1 MLMTD
6 MAEFIG
12 RNVRQVLD
20 KATQRF
26 PGRHVMLLGMRSAGC
41 PEHDTDVRPVAAG
54 ARERRGC
61 PRCSTRRTLP
71 LALIRCGACPTEP
84 VFNETTYENDP
95 PPDGCTFDSA
105 APRSLRVRGWLPA
118 LAALGVSLLCT
129 RQLRLSV

>member
-12 RNVRQVLD
+12 RNVQQVLD

-61 PRCSTRRTLP
+61 PRCSTRRTLTLTLILP
-71 LALIRCGACPTEP
+71 LTRTRTRARALTRTRTRTRTRTLTLTLTLALTLTR
-84 VFNETTYENDP
+84 
-95 PPDGCTFDSA
+95 
-105 APRSLRVRGWLPA
+105 A
-118 LAALGVSLLCT
+118 LT
-129 RQLRLSV
+129 RTRTRTLT

>member
-12 RNVRQVLD
+12 RNVQQVLD

-41 PEHDTDVRPVAAG
+41 PEHDTDVRPVAAS

-71 LALIRCGACPTEP
+71 VTLTLPLTRTRTRARAL
-84 VFNETTYENDP
+84 
-95 PPDGCTFDSA
+95 
-105 APRSLRVRGWLPA
+105 
-118 LAALGVSLLCT
+118 T
-129 RQLRLSV
+129 RTRTRARARARAST